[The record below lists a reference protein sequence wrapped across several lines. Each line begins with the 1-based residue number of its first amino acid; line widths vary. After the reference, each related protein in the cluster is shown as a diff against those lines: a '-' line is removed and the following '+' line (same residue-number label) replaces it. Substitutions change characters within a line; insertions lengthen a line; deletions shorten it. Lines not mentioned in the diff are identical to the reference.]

1 MAETTQEK
9 EFGEGVIHES
19 RKLIKGHLVGT
30 LPEGS
35 PIVASIAG
43 QKRKRR
49 FVTKKAIA

>member
-9 EFGEGVIHES
+9 EFGEGVIHEK

-35 PIVASIAG
+35 PLVAGLAQG
-43 QKRKRR
+43 KKKRT
-49 FVTKKAIA
+49 FVTDKAMA